1 MMRGDYQ
8 TLAPDIDFSALECA
22 ICGFECVELT
32 KLDVFAIPS
41 TQRTSNL
48 LTLLSSNE

>member
-32 KLDVFAIPS
+32 KLDVFAIQYPEDF
-41 TQRTSNL
+41 R
-48 LTLLSSNE
+48 SSDFAQ